1 MSRTKSIYNET
12 LASKYNNKDI
22 LSKSVDK
29 ILDDQWN
36 FYEKDIFINC
46 NFSGNKIPDQGW
58 KIHVSCTL
66 KNALDI
72 LNIVTETL
80 KKEKVNFKYVKNT
93 ELLNIMYKKNFSR
106 VGAGKFITIYPNNE
120 EQFIELLEILYF
132 KLKDFEGPYVLSDRR
147 YKDCAVLYYRYGGF
161 KEIIRYDDEGKKNT

>member
-29 ILDDQWN
+29 ILDYQWN

-80 KKEKVNFKYVKNT
+80 IKEKVNFKYV
-93 ELLNIMYKKNFSR
+93 LNCNNYCDNFLFTQLIR
-106 VGAGKFITIYPNNE
+106 VRVK
-120 EQFIELLEILYF
+120 ILPRVF
-132 KLKDFEGPYVLSDRR
+132 GNLS
-147 YKDCAVLYYRYGGF
+147 
-161 KEIIRYDDEGKKNT
+161 IS

>member
-46 NFSGNKIPDQGW
+46 NFSVNEIPDQGW

-80 KKEKVNFKYVKNT
+80 KKEKVNFKY
-93 ELLNIMYKKNFSR
+93 LICQ
-106 VGAGKFITIYPNNE
+106 I
-120 EQFIELLEILYF
+120 
-132 KLKDFEGPYVLSDRR
+132 KLDKTVSS
-147 YKDCAVLYYRYGGF
+147 K
-161 KEIIRYDDEGKKNT
+161 